1 MWPVRSVDR
10 VNRKG
15 YMAIRLTTEYR
26 FWRCRIFALSW
37 LAYGGFYLCRKNFS
51 IAMPLLDQ
59 DLGFTKDNFAMLL
72 FCYSLFY
79 ALGQF
84 YNGFL
89 SDKFGPRLIVG
100 VGLFLSVLANIF
112 LGFGATLLVFG
123 LLLCLNG
130 TGQSTGWSGTVK
142 NMAPWFRRKERG
154 VVMSWWSTCYV
165 VGAIAATSLA
175 TFVVTRPMLFRAGDL
190 KDPSGLAVQLQDDSN
205 SLSKHLRLRFS
216 SESRQLLDAYE
227 ERATVPEPL
236 QRAMVKEL
244 NAALQGPWLY
254 SEQNFAGVQLSEG
267 TGKNIE
273 NLLDK
278 TPADREKELKGG
290 NLVSLNKTLLQET
303 YPHMFKLKWRR
314 SFWVPSVLL
323 AVIALCFVL
332 FTRNKPTDVGLPE
345 IAEDGSADDQS
356 SQSTT
361 SGSGPSSKEIF
372 ALVLRN
378 PVIWLISLMY
388 FFTKMGRYAIFF
400 WLPLYMVEHLGY
412 SLAEAGYTSILYEA
426 AGFVGIVAA
435 GYASDKLF
443 QARRMPVGALGM
455 WGLAITCLF
464 QPQLAAWSHLGNAI
478 GISLIGFFTYGP
490 DALMSGAA
498 AIDTGSP
505 KAAGLAAG
513 IINGV
518 GSLGQMV
525 SGFIVAFIASRLGW
539 DSLFYFFVAIAAIAG
554 CLLAIKWNWAPEAH
568 KPAAEIKE
576 STG

>member
-1 MWPVRSVDR
+1 
-10 VNRKG
+10 
-15 YMAIRLTTEYR
+15 
-26 FWRCRIFALSW
+26 
-37 LAYGGFYLCRKNFS
+37 
-51 IAMPLLDQ
+51 MPLLNQ
-59 DLGFTKDNFAMLL
+59 DLGFTKDNFAMVL
-72 FCYSLFY
+72 FLYSLFY

-89 SDKFGPRLIVG
+89 SDKFGPRLVVG
-100 VGLFLSVLANIF
+100 IGLFLSVLANIF
-112 LGFGATLLVFG
+112 LGFGSALLVFG
-123 LLLCLNG
+123 LLLCING

-154 VVMSWWSTCYV
+154 IVMSWWSTCYV

-175 TFVVTRPMLFRAGDL
+175 TFVVTRPILFQMNDL
-190 KDPSGLAVQLQDDSN
+190 KDPSGLAIQLRDDSN
-205 SLSKHLRLRFS
+205 SLSKHLRSQFS

-227 ERATVPEPL
+227 EGGGVTEPL
-236 QRAMVKEL
+236 HRAMVKEL
-244 NAALQGPWLY
+244 NAVLQGPWLF
-254 SEQNFAGVQLSEG
+254 SKENFVGVQLSDG
-267 TGKNIE
+267 TSKNIK

-278 TPADREKELKGG
+278 TFAEQEKELKGA
-290 NLVSLNKTLLQET
+290 NLISLNKVLLLET
-303 YPHMFKLKWRR
+303 YPNMFKLKWRR

-323 AVIALCFVL
+323 ALIALCFVT
-332 FTRNKPTDVGLPE
+332 FTRNKPTDVGLQE
-345 IAEDGSADDQS
+345 ITEDDSVDSES
-356 SQSTT
+356 SQSVKSYT
-361 SGSGPSSKEIF
+361 GPSSKEIL

-378 PVIWLISLMY
+378 PVIWLISTMY

-435 GYASDKLF
+435 GYVSDKLF

-455 WGLAITCLF
+455 WGLGITCF
-464 QPQLAAWSHLGNAI
+464 FHPQLDAWSHLGNAI

-513 IINGV
+513 VINGV

-525 SGFIVAFIASRLGW
+525 SGFIVAYIARTLGW
-539 DSLFYFFVAIAAIAG
+539 DSLFYFFVAIAAVAG
-554 CLLAIKWNWAPEAH
+554 CLLAVKWNWVPEAQ
-568 KPAAEIKE
+568 KKAAEKE
-576 STG
+576 SIE

>member
-1 MWPVRSVDR
+1 
-10 VNRKG
+10 
-15 YMAIRLTTEYR
+15 MAIIPNRRYQ
-26 FWRCRIFALSW
+26 FWRYRIFVLSW

-51 IAMPLLDQ
+51 IAMPLLNQ
-59 DLGFTKDNFAMLL
+59 DLSFTKDNFAMIL
-72 FCYSLFY
+72 FLYSLFY

-89 SDKFGPRLIVG
+89 SDKFGPRLVVG
-100 VGLFLSVLANIF
+100 IGLFLSISANIF
-112 LGFGATLLVFG
+112 LGFSGALLVFC
-123 LLLCLNG
+123 LLLCING

-165 VGAIAATSLA
+165 VGAVAATSLA
-175 TFVVTRPMLFRAGDL
+175 TFVVSHPVLFRMSDL
-190 KDPSGLAVQLQDDSN
+190 KNPSELAIQLQDDHN
-205 SLSKHLRLRFS
+205 SLSKYLKSKFS
-216 SESRQLLDAYE
+216 LESRQLLDTYKGE
-227 ERATVPEPL
+227 NPLPEPL
-236 QRAMVKEL
+236 YRAIVKEL
-244 NAALQGPWLY
+244 NAIVRGPWLY
-254 SEQNFAGVQLSEG
+254 SKENFASVHLSEG
-267 TGKNIE
+267 TSTNIE
-273 NLLDK
+273 NLLKK
-278 TPADREKELKGG
+278 TPQEREKELKGN
-290 NLVSLNKTLLQET
+290 NLISLNKVLLQEA
-303 YPHMFKLKWRR
+303 YPNMFRLKWRR

-323 AVIALCFVL
+323 ALIALCFVT
-332 FTRNKPTDVGLPE
+332 FTRNKPSDVGLTE
-345 IAEDGSADDQS
+345 IAEDSLADSKS
-356 SQSTT
+356 SQSVRSATE
-361 SGSGPSSKEIF
+361 PSSKEIL

-378 PVIWLISLMY
+378 PVIWLISTMY

-400 WLPLYMVEHLGY
+400 WLPMYMVERLGY
-412 SLAEAGYTSILYEA
+412 SISEAGYTSILYEA
-426 AGFVGIVAA
+426 VGFVGIVTA
-435 GYASDKLF
+435 GYVSDKLF

-455 WGLAITCLF
+455 WGLAITCFF

-513 IINGV
+513 VINGV

-525 SGFIVAFIASRLGW
+525 SGFIVAYIARAFGW

-554 CLLAIKWNWAPEAH
+554 CLLAIKWNWVPEAH
-568 KPAAEIKE
+568 KKATESKE

>member
-1 MWPVRSVDR
+1 
-10 VNRKG
+10 
-15 YMAIRLTTEYR
+15 MAMTLTREYR
-26 FWRCRIFALSW
+26 SWRYRIFALSW

-51 IAMPLLDQ
+51 IAMPLLNQ
-59 DLGFTKDNFAMLL
+59 DLGFTKDSFAMVL
-72 FCYSLFY
+72 FFYGLFY

-84 YNGFL
+84 YNGFF
-89 SDKFGPRLIVG
+89 SDKFGPRLVVG
-100 VGLFLSVLANIF
+100 IGLFLSVLANIF
-112 LGFGATLLVFG
+112 LGCGTALLVFG
-123 LLLCLNG
+123 LLLCVNG

-165 VGAIAATSLA
+165 VGAVAATSLA
-175 TFVVTRPMLFRAGDL
+175 TFVVTHPILFRMNDL
-190 KDPSGLAVQLQDDSN
+190 KDPAGLAIQLRDDDN
-205 SLSKHLRLRFS
+205 SLSKHLRLKFS
-216 SESRQLLDAYE
+216 SESRQLLGTYE
-227 ERATVPEPL
+227 GSGPVSEPL
-236 QRAMVKEL
+236 HRAMVKEL

-254 SEQNFAGVQLSEG
+254 SEQNFAGIELSER
-267 TGKNIE
+267 TSTNIE
-273 NLLDK
+273 NLLKK
-278 TPADREKELKGG
+278 TPEEREKELKGG
-290 NLVSLNKTLLQET
+290 KLISLNKVLLQES
-303 YPHMFKLKWRR
+303 YPHKLKLRWRR
-314 SFWVPSVLL
+314 TFWIPAALL
-323 AVIALCFVL
+323 ALIALCFVV
-332 FTRNKPTDVGLPE
+332 FTRNKPADVGLPE
-345 IAEDGSADDQS
+345 IAEDGPAD
-356 SQSTT
+356 SQSPQSAKT
-361 SGSGPSSKEIF
+361 GSDPSSREIL

-435 GYASDKLF
+435 GYVSDKLF
-443 QARRMPVGALGM
+443 QAKRMPVGALGM

-498 AIDTGSP
+498 AIDAGSP

-525 SGFIVAFIASRLGW
+525 SGFIVAYIASRLGW
-539 DSLFYFFVAIAAIAG
+539 DSLFYFFVAIAAVAG
-554 CLLAIKWNWAPEAH
+554 CLLAIKWNWVPEAH
-568 KPAAEIKE
+568 KQAAE
-576 STG
+576 S

>member
-1 MWPVRSVDR
+1 
-10 VNRKG
+10 
-15 YMAIRLTTEYR
+15 MAIILNREYR
-26 FWRCRIFALSW
+26 LWRYKIFVLSW

-51 IAMPLLDQ
+51 IAMPLLNQ
-59 DLGFTKDNFAMLL
+59 DLGFTKEGLALLL
-72 FCYSLFY
+72 FFYSLFY

-84 YNGFL
+84 YNGLL
-89 SDKFGPRLIVG
+89 SDKFGPRLVVG
-100 VGLFLSVLANIF
+100 IGLFLSVLANIF
-112 LGFGATLLVFG
+112 LGFGGALLVFG
-123 LLLCLNG
+123 VLLCING

-175 TFVVTRPMLFRAGDL
+175 TFVVTRPILFQMSDL
-190 KDPSGLAVQLQDDSN
+190 KDPSGLIIQLKDDQN
-205 SLSKHLRLRFS
+205 SLSKHLISEFS
-216 SESRQLLDAYE
+216 SESSQLLDSY
-227 ERATVPEPL
+227 ERANSVPKPL
-236 QRAMVKEL
+236 HRAMVEEL
-244 NAALQGPWLY
+244 NAVLQGPWLY
-254 SEQNFAGVQLSEG
+254 SEENFAGVQLSEG
-267 TGKNIE
+267 TSKNIG

-278 TPADREKELKGG
+278 TIEEREKELNGK
-290 NLVSLNKTLLQET
+290 NLISLNKVLLQET
-303 YPHMFKLKWRR
+303 YPNMFKLRWRR

-323 AVIALCFVL
+323 VLIALSFVA
-332 FTRNKPTDVGLPE
+332 FTRNRPTDVGLPE
-345 IAEDGSADDQS
+345 IAEDDSVDTKS
-356 SQSTT
+356 SQSVK
-361 SGSGPSSKEIF
+361 SAPKLSSKEIL

-378 PVIWLISLMY
+378 PVIWLISTMY

-412 SLAEAGYTSILYEA
+412 SLAKAGYTSILYEA

-435 GYASDKLF
+435 GYVSDKLF

-455 WGLAITCLF
+455 WGLAITCF
-464 QPQLAAWSHLGNAI
+464 FHPQLAAWSHLGNAI

-518 GSLGQMV
+518 GSLGQMI
-525 SGFIVAFIASRLGW
+525 SGFIVAYIASKFGW
-539 DSLFYFFVAIAAIAG
+539 DSLFYFFVAIAALAG
-554 CLLAIKWNWAPEAH
+554 CLLAIKWNWIPEAH
-568 KPAAEIKE
+568 KKAAENME
-576 STG
+576 SKG